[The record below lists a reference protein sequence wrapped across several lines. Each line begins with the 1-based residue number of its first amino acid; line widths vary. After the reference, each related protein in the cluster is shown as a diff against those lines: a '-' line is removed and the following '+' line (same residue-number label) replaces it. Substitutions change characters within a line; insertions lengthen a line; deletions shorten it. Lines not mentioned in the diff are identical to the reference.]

1 VNNDTPL
8 HYASWKGRHRCIEL
22 LIDHGADKYLTD
34 VRHCVPSLSLA
45 LATSISC
52 LHLTHKCL
60 SLSLRADLSI
70 SQPSE
75 ARQDTRTSRQ
85 EAKDCSID
93 SKSRCV
99 PLSLMLAL
107 INLSRCGGRLID

>member
-1 VNNDTPL
+1 
-8 HYASWKGRHRCIEL
+8 
-22 LIDHGADKYLTD
+22 
-34 VRHCVPSLSLA
+34 VRHCVPPLSLSFA

-60 SLSLRADLSI
+60 SPSRRVDLSI

-93 SKSRCV
+93 SRSRCV

-107 INLSRCGGRLID
+107 TLSQSLSLWRSID